1 MTTTIQSVVIE
12 RIRPTEDVIRL
23 KGDSNNVLATYKV
36 AKEPRSLM
44 EDEYVT
50 YAAGAVD
57 EIYTLFRFVGRIRG
71 MGLKVRMAYQ
81 DNVIHEFNALITDDA
96 RQTLETYLTPTNTV
110 HLAKIAIPKGQAD
123 FLTYVPIPE
132 GTPMAD
138 FHDERDRYHHYF
150 TRSTYYRMIKPRR
163 KSPFTGRPLEDGEV
177 TFYKATLDPFLE
189 PYPVQGGFDGGSKRK
204 TLRKQRKQR
213 NHT

>member
-1 MTTTIQSVVIE
+1 
-12 RIRPTEDVIRL
+12 
-23 KGDSNNVLATYKV
+23 
-36 AKEPRSLM
+36 
-44 EDEYVT
+44 
-50 YAAGAVD
+50 
-57 EIYTLFRFVGRIRG
+57 
-71 MGLKVRMAYQ
+71 MAYQ

-110 HLAKIAIPKGQAD
+110 PLATIPIPKGQAD

-177 TFYKATLDPFLE
+177 TFYKATLDPSQQ
-189 PYPVQGGFDGGSKRK
+189 PYPIQGDLEGGARRK
-204 TLRKQRKQR
+204 TRRTSRKRF
-213 NHT
+213 